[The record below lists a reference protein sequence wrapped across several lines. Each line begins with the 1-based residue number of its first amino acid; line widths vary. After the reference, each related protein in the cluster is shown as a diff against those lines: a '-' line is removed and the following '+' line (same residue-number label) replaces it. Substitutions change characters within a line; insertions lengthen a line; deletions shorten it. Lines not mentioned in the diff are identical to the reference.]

1 VPQFETGSGPHPRPA
16 THFEYTFFGGPF
28 GERVGAMLTPYKP
41 EFFGSFLQKQLL
53 AFCYLPQRP
62 AARAKVT
69 PTATWYQG
77 TG

>member
-1 VPQFETGSGPHPRPA
+1 
-16 THFEYTFFGGPF
+16 
-28 GERVGAMLTPYKP
+28 MLTPYKP